1 MIVKIE
7 MLNQLKLH
15 LWFLVCL
22 QTTIVSRQLIVSAN
36 NPKFVGLD
44 DDGIIETS
52 VKIGQAQYEMI
63 NRDASMP
70 R

>member
-1 MIVKIE
+1 MIVRIK

-22 QTTIVSRQLIVSAN
+22 QTAIFPRHPIVSAN